1 MSLSLVQILLLLLIA
16 AICGGVGQSLVGY
29 SVGGC
34 LASIVV
40 GLIGAWLGMYVAGAL
55 GLPELWTITVGG
67 QPFPIIWS
75 IIGSALFAAIL
86 GLINRAIA
94 GRRYNV

>member
-1 MSLSLVQILLLLLIA
+1 MSVLQLLLLLAIA
-16 AICGGVGQSLVGY
+16 AICGGLGQSLVGY

-40 GLIGAWLGMYVAGAL
+40 GLVGAYLGMWVATEL
-55 GLPELWTITVGG
+55 GLPELWTLDVGG

-86 GLINRAIA
+86 GLINRAIS
-94 GRRYNV
+94 GRRYNI

>member
-1 MSLSLVQILLLLLIA
+1 MSVLQLLLLLAIA
-16 AICGGVGQSLVGY
+16 AICGGIGQSLVGY

-40 GLIGAWLGMYVAGAL
+40 GLIGAYVGMWAATEL
-55 GLPELWTITVGG
+55 GLPELFTLNIGG

-75 IIGSALFAAIL
+75 IIGSALFAALL
-86 GLINRAIA
+86 GLINRSIA
-94 GRRYNV
+94 GRRYRV

>member
-1 MSLSLVQILLLLLIA
+1 MSILQLLLLLAIA
-16 AICGGVGQSLVGY
+16 ALCGGLGQALVGY

-34 LASIVV
+34 LVSIVV
-40 GLIGAWLGMYVAGAL
+40 GLIGAYLGMWVATEA
-55 GLPELWTITVGG
+55 GLPELLTVNIGG

-75 IIGSALFAAIL
+75 IIGSALFAAVL

-94 GRRYNV
+94 GRRYRV

>member
-1 MSLSLVQILLLLLIA
+1 MSLLQILLLLAIA
-16 AICGGVGQSLVGY
+16 AVCGGIGQSLVGY

-40 GLIGAWLGMYVAGAL
+40 GLIGAYLGLVLATEL
-55 GLPELWTITVGG
+55 GLPELWTLDIGG

-86 GLINRAIA
+86 GLINRAIS

>member
-1 MSLSLVQILLLLLIA
+1 MSLLQFLLLLAIA
-16 AICGGVGQSLVGY
+16 AICGGLGQTLVGY

-40 GLIGAWLGMYVAGAL
+40 GLIGAYLGMWVATNL
-55 GLPELWTITVGG
+55 GLPELFTLNIGG

-86 GLINRAIA
+86 GLVNRAIA
-94 GRRYNV
+94 GRRYRV